1 MAQKPNWPGFL
12 ADARPL
18 TAFRLSPDKVVSG
31 VSQRDSLARKGKVE
45 ICKIGIRMLHH
56 LSQRHQTSNSKKHDS
71 LPQKSEYW
79 GLSQSHTHL
88 SEHHRTLEKQ
98 MHYHSGC
105 LRILQNLHN
114 TLEKKNYDPLLFA
127 ILPPLTLPFQTSNQ
141 LQSISPIT
149 NKWGHGTRTSIF
161 KGIQLYAW
169 KCYCKELHPFEL
181 CPNANI
187 FIPESISQQVDDKKG
202 GFKIPRL

>member
-1 MAQKPNWPGFL
+1 MNTEACLK
-12 ADARPL
+12 A
-18 TAFRLSPDKVVSG
+18 
-31 VSQRDSLARKGKVE
+31 
-45 ICKIGIRMLHH
+45 
-56 LSQRHQTSNSKKHDS
+56 
-71 LPQKSEYW
+71 
-79 GLSQSHTHL
+79 THL

-169 KCYCKELHPFEL
+169 KCYCKELHPFEFYPSL
-181 CPNANI
+181 LLDCEHVVLVVLSLSPLSLSLSPFAFRPLFFNYADSAAR
-187 FIPESISQQVDDKKG
+187 FAVP
-202 GFKIPRL
+202 

>member
-1 MAQKPNWPGFL
+1 MDQNPNRPGFL

-56 LSQRHQTSNSKKHDS
+56 LSQRHEISNSEKHDS
-71 LPQKSEYW
+71 LPQKVNTEAC
-79 GLSQSHTHL
+79 LKATHL

-114 TLEKKNYDPLLFA
+114 TLEKKKNYDPLLFA

-149 NKWGHGTRTSIF
+149 NK
-161 KGIQLYAW
+161 
-169 KCYCKELHPFEL
+169 
-181 CPNANI
+181 
-187 FIPESISQQVDDKKG
+187 
-202 GFKIPRL
+202 